1 MQQETMMVPLQP
13 CAMMYQGMPEYHCNI
28 QLTFYSCY
36 SIECM
41 TLMIPCSGLSERIE
55 CKMTSKEPFSDD
67 IMTAVSSALQR
78 LCSVTDTPIN
88 CNDSSSISSE
98 GKPESNVS

>member
-1 MQQETMMVPLQP
+1 MVPLQP

-28 QLTFYSCY
+28 QLTFYYCY

-55 CKMTSKEPFSDD
+55 CNMTSEETFSDD
-67 IMTAVSSALQR
+67 IMTAVSNVLQR
-78 LCSVTDTPIN
+78 LRSVTDTPIN
-88 CNDSSSISSE
+88 GNEYYSISSE

>member
-28 QLTFYSCY
+28 QLTFYYCY

-55 CKMTSKEPFSDD
+55 CKMISEEPFSDD
-67 IMTAVSSALQR
+67 IMTAVRLRSVNDTTINGNDYSSL
-78 LCSVTDTPIN
+78 
-88 CNDSSSISSE
+88 SSE